1 MRCSSTAKFR
11 KLSTCPSTEV
21 LVLYKDAGL
30 ATERRRRVA
39 AHLAA
44 CDFCGAEM
52 QLLSR
57 HWTRA
62 PRAAATTVLTIE
74 MPLNLRRLA
83 EDLIDEPALQ
93 RARFIETIYEIDRLT
108 LTDA

>member
-1 MRCSSTAKFR
+1 MRCSSTAEFR
-11 KLSTCPSTEV
+11 KQKTCPSAEV
-21 LVLYKDAGL
+21 LLLYKDARL
-30 ATERRRRVA
+30 AATRRQSVA

-44 CDFCGAEM
+44 CDFCGAEL

-62 PRAAATTVLTIE
+62 AVRRAASAAIE
-74 MPLNLRRLA
+74 MPSNLRRLA
-83 EDLIDEPALQ
+83 EDLMATPSLN
-93 RARFIETIYEIDRLT
+93 RARFAETIYELDRLT